1 MTTIK
6 ITINTEKADT
16 VSIKETK
23 DNPNEVVDKISN
35 LLNIGR
41 RKLSNEKCSIENC

>member
-23 DNPNEVVDKISN
+23 DNPNEVVDKISS
-35 LLNIGR
+35 LLNIER
-41 RKLSNEKCSIENC
+41 SNSNNERYSIENC